1 MDNDSATMSP
11 ERTRQRI
18 LDLFAKKPSS
28 RLTPPEILRRAGF
41 SRDELQFV
49 VDGLRDLTR
58 EGRLVRLKKNH
69 YALPDSQNLLMGR
82 VQAHPDGFGF
92 LIPDYKDAEDLYLS
106 RREMRRVMHGDRVL
120 VRVDRKQRGGVEA
133 HVVQIMERAQKRL
146 IGTYNEFDGKGYLIP
161 MDPRIAAAIPLRRS
175 DAKPEKGKVIAVE
188 IARYGTAMSAPEGEL
203 LQVMGNPDD
212 PEVQIQSIVF
222 RYGLTTSFPEPVN
235 REIAGGSFSIDE
247 EEIAPRTDLRDLP
260 IVTID
265 GEQARDF
272 DDAVFVRKRDGRYEL
287 FVSIA
292 DVAHYVLPG
301 SALDQEAYNRA
312 TSVYFPDRAIPMLPE
327 ALSNGICSLNPHED
341 RLTKTVCMEINHK
354 GEVIRSR
361 FFNSVIRSRE
371 RMTYTNV
378 RRILVDKDA
387 ECLERYRDL
396 VDQFRL
402 MEELALLIN
411 ETRKA
416 RGNLDFDL
424 PEAEIILDI
433 QGMPENIVRAE
444 RNIAHR
450 IIEEFMIAANE
461 AVARHLKEQD
471 FLLLYRVHE
480 GPDQEAIEAIAP
492 LLLSLGYRVPVKREK
507 ITPLEVQKLL
517 EACRGKPEEK
527 VINHVLLRA
536 MKQAHYQPEN
546 IGHFGLASTCY
557 CHFTSPIRRYP
568 DLIVHRILERVLKGN
583 RLKPDER
590 DEFLSYLQEA
600 GKHTSERERIAM
612 DAEREMVDLKKAQF
626 MMDKIGEE
634 FSGII
639 TSLANFGF
647 FVELDLYFVEG
658 LVRLSSLTD
667 DDYNYY
673 EKEYVIKGRR
683 HGRKFRLGDA
693 VRVKVVRINAFRSE
707 IDFELVRTDEYSGA
721 QAR

>member
-1 MDNDSATMSP
+1 MNKDSQDTASGP

-18 LDLFAKKPSS
+18 LDLFAKRPST
-28 RLTPPEILRRAGF
+28 RLTPLEILRRAGF
-41 SRDELQFV
+41 SRDELQLV
-49 VDGLRDLTR
+49 VNSLRDLTR

-69 YALPDSQNLLMGR
+69 YALPDSQNLLTGKI
-82 VQAHPDGFGF
+82 QAHPDGFGF

-106 RREMRRVMHGDRVL
+106 RREMRRVMHGDRVM
-120 VRVDRKQRGGVEA
+120 VRVDRKKRGGVEA
-133 HVVQIMERAQKRL
+133 HVVQIIERAQKRL
-146 IGTYNEFDGKGYLIP
+146 IGTYDELDGKGYLIP
-161 MDPRIAAAIPLRRS
+161 MDPRVAAAIPLRQS
-175 DAKPEKGKVIAVE
+175 GATPEKGKVIAVE
-188 IARYGTAMSAPEGEL
+188 ISRYGTALSGPQGEL
-203 LQVMGNPDD
+203 IQVMGDPDD
-212 PEVQIQSIVF
+212 PEVQVQSIVF
-222 RYGLTTSFPEPVN
+222 RYGLTASFPEPVH
-235 REIAGGSFSIDE
+235 REIASCSFAIRE
-247 EEIAPRTDLRDLP
+247 EEIAARTDLRELP

-265 GEQARDF
+265 GERARDF
-272 DDAVFVRKRDGRYEL
+272 DDAVCVRKTNGHYEL

-292 DVAHYVLPG
+292 DVAHYVKPET
-301 SALDQEAYNRA
+301 ALDQEAYSRG

-327 ALSNGICSLNPHED
+327 ALSNGICSLNPNED
-341 RLTKTVCMEINHK
+341 RLTKTACMEINDK

-361 FFNSVIRSRE
+361 FFDSVIRSHE
-371 RMTYTNV
+371 RMTYTAV
-378 RRILVDKDA
+378 RRILVDKDS

-396 VDQFRL
+396 VDQFKL

-411 ETRKA
+411 ETRRA

-424 PEAEIILDI
+424 PEAEIILDL

-461 AVARHLKEQD
+461 AVARHLKREG
-471 FLLLYRVHE
+471 FPLLYRVHE
-480 GPDQEAIEAIAP
+480 GPDEDSFESIAP
-492 LLLSLGYRVPVKREK
+492 FLLSLGYRLPAKREK
-507 ITPLEVQKLL
+507 ITPLEVQRLL
-517 EACRGKPEEK
+517 EAAHGKPEEK

-546 IGHFGLASTCY
+546 IGHFGLASACY
-557 CHFTSPIRRYP
+557 THFTSPIRRYP
-568 DLIVHRILERVLKGN
+568 DLIVHRILARALQGN
-583 RLKPDER
+583 KLKPSER
-590 DEFLSYLQEA
+590 EDFLSYLQET

-626 MMDKIGEE
+626 MLDKLGEE
-634 FSGII
+634 FSGVI

-647 FVELDLYFVEG
+647 FVELDSYFVEG
-658 LVRLSSLTD
+658 LVRLSTLTD

-693 VRVKVVRINAFRSE
+693 VRVKVVRVNAFRSE
-707 IDFELVRTDEYSGA
+707 IDFELLADYSA
-721 QAR
+721 L

>member
-1 MDNDSATMSP
+1 MNKDSQDTASGP

-18 LDLFAKKPSS
+18 LDLFAKRPST
-28 RLTPPEILRRAGF
+28 RLTPLEILRRAGF
-41 SRDELQFV
+41 SRDELQLV
-49 VDGLRDLTR
+49 VNSLRDLTR

-69 YALPDSQNLLMGR
+69 YALPDSQNLLTGKI
-82 VQAHPDGFGF
+82 QAHPDGFGF

-106 RREMRRVMHGDRVL
+106 RREMRRVMHGDRVM
-120 VRVDRKQRGGVEA
+120 VRVDRKKRGGVEA
-133 HVVQIMERAQKRL
+133 HVVQIIERAQKRL
-146 IGTYNEFDGKGYLIP
+146 IGTYDELDGKGYLIP
-161 MDPRIAAAIPLRRS
+161 MDPRVAAAIPLRQS
-175 DAKPEKGKVIAVE
+175 GATPEKGKVIAVE
-188 IARYGTAMSAPEGEL
+188 ISRYGTALSGPQGEL
-203 LQVMGNPDD
+203 MQVMGDPDD
-212 PEVQIQSIVF
+212 PEVQVQSIVF
-222 RYGLTTSFPEPVN
+222 RYGLAASFPEPVH
-235 REIAGGSFSIDE
+235 REIASCSFAARE
-247 EEIAPRTDLRDLP
+247 EEIAARTDLRELP

-265 GEQARDF
+265 GERARDF
-272 DDAVFVRKRDGRYEL
+272 DDAVCVRKTNGHYEL

-292 DVAHYVLPG
+292 DVAHYVKPET
-301 SALDQEAYNRA
+301 ALDQEAYSRG

-327 ALSNGICSLNPHED
+327 ALSNGICSLNPNED
-341 RLTKTVCMEINHK
+341 RLTKTACMEINDK

-361 FFNSVIRSRE
+361 FFDSVIRSHE
-371 RMTYTNV
+371 RMTYTAV
-378 RRILVDKDA
+378 RRILVDKDS

-396 VDQFRL
+396 VDQFKL

-411 ETRKA
+411 ETRRA

-424 PEAEIILDI
+424 PEAEIILDL

-461 AVARHLKEQD
+461 AVARHLKREG
-471 FLLLYRVHE
+471 FPLLYRVHE
-480 GPDQEAIEAIAP
+480 GPDEDSFESIAP
-492 LLLSLGYRVPVKREK
+492 FLLSLGYRLPAKREK
-507 ITPLEVQKLL
+507 ITPLEVQRLL
-517 EACRGKPEEK
+517 EAAHGKPEEK

-546 IGHFGLASTCY
+546 IGHFGLASACY
-557 CHFTSPIRRYP
+557 THFTSPIRRYP
-568 DLIVHRILERVLKGN
+568 DLIVHRILARALQGN
-583 RLKPDER
+583 KLKPSER
-590 DEFLSYLQEA
+590 EDFLSYLQET

-626 MMDKIGEE
+626 MMDKLGEE
-634 FSGII
+634 FSGVI

-647 FVELDLYFVEG
+647 FVELDSYFVEG
-658 LVRLSSLTD
+658 LVRLSTLTD

-693 VRVKVVRINAFRSE
+693 VRVKVVRVNAFRSE
-707 IDFELVRTDEYSGA
+707 IDFELLADYSA
-721 QAR
+721 L

>member
-1 MDNDSATMSP
+1 MNKDSQDTASGP

-18 LDLFAKKPSS
+18 LDLFAKRPST
-28 RLTPPEILRRAGF
+28 RLTPLEILRRAGF
-41 SRDELQFV
+41 SRDELQLV
-49 VDGLRDLTR
+49 VNSLRDLTR

-69 YALPDSQNLLMGR
+69 YALPDSQNLLTGKI
-82 VQAHPDGFGF
+82 QAHPDGFGF

-106 RREMRRVMHGDRVL
+106 RREMRRVMHGDRVM
-120 VRVDRKQRGGVEA
+120 VRVDRKKRGGVEA
-133 HVVQIMERAQKRL
+133 HVVQIIERAQKRL
-146 IGTYNEFDGKGYLIP
+146 IGTYDELDGKGYLIP
-161 MDPRIAAAIPLRRS
+161 MDPRVAAAIPLRQS
-175 DAKPEKGKVIAVE
+175 GATPEKGKVIAVE
-188 IARYGTAMSAPEGEL
+188 ISRYGTALSGPQGEL
-203 LQVMGNPDD
+203 MQVMGDPDD
-212 PEVQIQSIVF
+212 PEVQVQSIVF
-222 RYGLTTSFPEPVN
+222 RYGLTASFPEPVH
-235 REIAGGSFSIDE
+235 REIASCSFAIRE
-247 EEIAPRTDLRDLP
+247 EEMAARTDLRELP

-265 GEQARDF
+265 GERARDF
-272 DDAVFVRKRDGRYEL
+272 DDAVCVRKTNGHYEL

-292 DVAHYVLPG
+292 DVAHYVKPET
-301 SALDQEAYNRA
+301 ALDQEAYSRG

-327 ALSNGICSLNPHED
+327 ALSNGICSLNPNED
-341 RLTKTVCMEINHK
+341 RLTKTACMEINDK

-361 FFNSVIRSRE
+361 FFDSVIRSHE
-371 RMTYTNV
+371 RMTYTAV
-378 RRILVDKDA
+378 RRILVDKDS

-396 VDQFRL
+396 VDQFKL

-411 ETRKA
+411 ETRRA

-424 PEAEIILDI
+424 PEAEIILDL

-461 AVARHLKEQD
+461 AVARHLKREG
-471 FLLLYRVHE
+471 FPLLYRVHE
-480 GPDQEAIEAIAP
+480 GPDEDSFESIAP
-492 LLLSLGYRVPVKREK
+492 FLLSLGYRLPAKREK
-507 ITPLEVQKLL
+507 ITPLEVQRLL
-517 EACRGKPEEK
+517 EAAHGKPEEK

-546 IGHFGLASTCY
+546 IGHFGLASACY
-557 CHFTSPIRRYP
+557 THFTSPIRRYP
-568 DLIVHRILERVLKGN
+568 DLIVHRILARALQGNKLKLSERE
-583 RLKPDER
+583 D
-590 DEFLSYLQEA
+590 FLSYLQET

-626 MMDKIGEE
+626 MMDKLGEE
-634 FSGII
+634 FSGVI

-647 FVELDLYFVEG
+647 FVELDSYFVEG
-658 LVRLSSLTD
+658 LVRLSTLTD

-693 VRVKVVRINAFRSE
+693 VRVKVVRVNAFRSE
-707 IDFELVRTDEYSGA
+707 IDFELLADYSA
-721 QAR
+721 L

>member
-1 MDNDSATMSP
+1 MNKDSQDTASGP

-18 LDLFAKKPSS
+18 LDLFAKRPST
-28 RLTPPEILRRAGF
+28 RLTPLEILRRAGF
-41 SRDELQFV
+41 SRDELQLV
-49 VDGLRDLTR
+49 VNSLRDLTR

-69 YALPDSQNLLMGR
+69 YALPDSQNLLTGKI
-82 VQAHPDGFGF
+82 QAHPDGFGF

-106 RREMRRVMHGDRVL
+106 RREMRRVMHGDRVM
-120 VRVDRKQRGGVEA
+120 VRVDRKKRGGVEA
-133 HVVQIMERAQKRL
+133 HVVQIIERAQKRL
-146 IGTYNEFDGKGYLIP
+146 IGTYDELDGKGYLIP
-161 MDPRIAAAIPLRRS
+161 MDPRVAAAIPLRQS
-175 DAKPEKGKVIAVE
+175 GVTPEKGKVIAVE
-188 IARYGTAMSAPEGEL
+188 ISRYGTALSGPQGEL
-203 LQVMGNPDD
+203 MQVMGDPDD
-212 PEVQIQSIVF
+212 PEVQVQSIVF
-222 RYGLTTSFPEPVN
+222 RYGLTASFPEPVH
-235 REIAGGSFSIDE
+235 REIASCSFAIRE
-247 EEIAPRTDLRDLP
+247 EEMAARTDLRELP

-265 GEQARDF
+265 GERARDF
-272 DDAVFVRKRDGRYEL
+272 DDAVCVRKTNGHYEL

-292 DVAHYVLPG
+292 DVAHYVKPET
-301 SALDQEAYNRA
+301 ALDQEAYSRG

-327 ALSNGICSLNPHED
+327 ALSNGICSLNPNED
-341 RLTKTVCMEINHK
+341 RLTKTACMEINDK

-361 FFNSVIRSRE
+361 FFDSVIRSHE
-371 RMTYTNV
+371 RMTYTAV
-378 RRILVDKDA
+378 RRILVDKDS

-396 VDQFRL
+396 VDQFKL

-411 ETRKA
+411 ETRRA

-424 PEAEIILDI
+424 PEAEIILDL

-461 AVARHLKEQD
+461 AVARHLKREG
-471 FLLLYRVHE
+471 FPLLYRVHQ
-480 GPDQEAIEAIAP
+480 GPDEDSFESIAP
-492 LLLSLGYRVPVKREK
+492 FLLSLGYRLPAKREK
-507 ITPLEVQKLL
+507 ITPLEVQRLL
-517 EACRGKPEEK
+517 EAAHGKPEEK

-546 IGHFGLASTCY
+546 IGHFGLASACY
-557 CHFTSPIRRYP
+557 THFTSPIRRYP
-568 DLIVHRILERVLKGN
+568 DLIVHRILARALQGN
-583 RLKPDER
+583 KLKPSER
-590 DEFLSYLQEA
+590 EDFLSYLQET

-626 MMDKIGEE
+626 MLDKLGEE
-634 FSGII
+634 FSGVI

-647 FVELDLYFVEG
+647 FVELDSYFVEG
-658 LVRLSSLTD
+658 LVRLSTLTD

-693 VRVKVVRINAFRSE
+693 VRVKVVRVNAFRSE
-707 IDFELVRTDEYSGA
+707 IDFELLADYSA
-721 QAR
+721 L

>member
-1 MDNDSATMSP
+1 MNKDSQDTASGP

-18 LDLFAKKPSS
+18 LDLFAKRPST
-28 RLTPPEILRRAGF
+28 RLTPLEILRRAGF
-41 SRDELQFV
+41 SRDELQLV
-49 VDGLRDLTR
+49 VNSLRDLTR

-69 YALPDSQNLLMGR
+69 YALPDSQNLLTGKI
-82 VQAHPDGFGF
+82 QAHPDGFGF

-106 RREMRRVMHGDRVL
+106 RREMRRVMHGDRVM
-120 VRVDRKQRGGVEA
+120 VRVDRKKRGGVEA
-133 HVVQIMERAQKRL
+133 HVVQIIERAQKRL
-146 IGTYNEFDGKGYLIP
+146 IGTYDELDGKGYLIP
-161 MDPRIAAAIPLRRS
+161 MDPRVAAAIPLRQS
-175 DAKPEKGKVIAVE
+175 GATPEKGKVIAVE
-188 IARYGTAMSAPEGEL
+188 ISRYGTALSGPQGEL
-203 LQVMGNPDD
+203 MQVMGDPDD
-212 PEVQIQSIVF
+212 PEVQVQSIVF
-222 RYGLTTSFPEPVN
+222 RYGLAASFPEPVH
-235 REIAGGSFSIDE
+235 REIASCSFAIRE
-247 EEIAPRTDLRDLP
+247 EEIAARTDLRELP

-265 GEQARDF
+265 GERARDF
-272 DDAVFVRKRDGRYEL
+272 DDAVCVRKTNGHYEL

-292 DVAHYVLPG
+292 DVAHYVKPET
-301 SALDQEAYNRA
+301 ALDQEAYSRG

-327 ALSNGICSLNPHED
+327 ALSNGICSLNPNED
-341 RLTKTVCMEINHK
+341 RLTKTACMEINDK

-361 FFNSVIRSRE
+361 FFDSVIRSHE
-371 RMTYTNV
+371 RMTYTAV
-378 RRILVDKDA
+378 RRILVDKDS

-396 VDQFRL
+396 VDQFKL

-411 ETRKA
+411 ETRRA

-424 PEAEIILDI
+424 PEAEIILDL

-461 AVARHLKEQD
+461 AVARHLKREG
-471 FLLLYRVHE
+471 FPLLYRVHQ
-480 GPDQEAIEAIAP
+480 GPDEDSFESIAP
-492 LLLSLGYRVPVKREK
+492 FLLSLGYRLPAKREK
-507 ITPLEVQKLL
+507 ITPLEVQRLL
-517 EACRGKPEEK
+517 EAAHGKPEEK

-546 IGHFGLASTCY
+546 IGHFGLASACY
-557 CHFTSPIRRYP
+557 THFTSPIRRYP
-568 DLIVHRILERVLKGN
+568 DLIVHRILARALQGN
-583 RLKPDER
+583 KLKPSER
-590 DEFLSYLQEA
+590 EDFLSYLQET

-626 MMDKIGEE
+626 MLDKLGEE
-634 FSGII
+634 FSGVI

-647 FVELDLYFVEG
+647 FVELDSYFVEG
-658 LVRLSSLTD
+658 LVRLSTLTD

-693 VRVKVVRINAFRSE
+693 VRVKVVRVNAFRSE
-707 IDFELVRTDEYSGA
+707 IDFELLADYSA
-721 QAR
+721 L

>member
-1 MDNDSATMSP
+1 MNKDSQDTASGP

-18 LDLFAKKPSS
+18 LDLFAKRPST
-28 RLTPPEILRRAGF
+28 RLTPLEILRRAGF
-41 SRDELQFV
+41 SRDELQLV
-49 VDGLRDLTR
+49 VNSLRDLTR

-69 YALPDSQNLLMGR
+69 YALPDSQNLLTGKI
-82 VQAHPDGFGF
+82 QAHPDGFGF

-106 RREMRRVMHGDRVL
+106 RREMRRVMHGDRVM
-120 VRVDRKQRGGVEA
+120 VRVDRKKRGGVEA
-133 HVVQIMERAQKRL
+133 HVVQIIERAQKRL
-146 IGTYNEFDGKGYLIP
+146 IGTYDELDGKGYLIP
-161 MDPRIAAAIPLRRS
+161 MDPRVAAAIPLRQS
-175 DAKPEKGKVIAVE
+175 GATPEKGKVIAVE
-188 IARYGTAMSAPEGEL
+188 ISRYGTALSGPQGEL
-203 LQVMGNPDD
+203 MQVMGDPDD
-212 PEVQIQSIVF
+212 PEVQVQSIVF
-222 RYGLTTSFPEPVN
+222 RYGLAASFPEPVH
-235 REIAGGSFSIDE
+235 REIASCSFAIRE
-247 EEIAPRTDLRDLP
+247 EEMAARTDLRELP

-265 GEQARDF
+265 GERARDF
-272 DDAVFVRKRDGRYEL
+272 DDAVCVRKTNGHYEL

-292 DVAHYVLPG
+292 DVAHYVKPET
-301 SALDQEAYNRA
+301 ALDQEAYSRG

-327 ALSNGICSLNPHED
+327 ALSNGICSLNPNED
-341 RLTKTVCMEINHK
+341 RLTKTACMEINDK

-361 FFNSVIRSRE
+361 FFDSVIRSHE
-371 RMTYTNV
+371 RMTYTAV
-378 RRILVDKDA
+378 RRILVDKDS

-396 VDQFRL
+396 VDQFKL

-411 ETRKA
+411 ETRRA

-424 PEAEIILDI
+424 PEAEIILDL

-461 AVARHLKEQD
+461 AVARHLKREG
-471 FLLLYRVHE
+471 FPLLYRVHE
-480 GPDQEAIEAIAP
+480 GPDEDSFESIARF
-492 LLLSLGYRVPVKREK
+492 LLSLGYRLPAKREK
-507 ITPLEVQKLL
+507 ITPLEVQRLL
-517 EACRGKPEEK
+517 EAAHGKPEEK

-546 IGHFGLASTCY
+546 IGHFGLASACY
-557 CHFTSPIRRYP
+557 THFTSPIRRYP
-568 DLIVHRILERVLKGN
+568 DLIVHRILARALQGN
-583 RLKPDER
+583 KLKPSER
-590 DEFLSYLQEA
+590 EDFLSYLQET

-626 MMDKIGEE
+626 MLDKLGEE
-634 FSGII
+634 FSGVI

-647 FVELDLYFVEG
+647 FVELNSYFVEG
-658 LVRLSSLTD
+658 LVRLSTLTD

-693 VRVKVVRINAFRSE
+693 VRVKVVRVNAFRSE
-707 IDFELVRTDEYSGA
+707 IDFELLADYSA
-721 QAR
+721 L

>member
-1 MDNDSATMSP
+1 MNKDSQDTASGT

-18 LDLFAKKPSS
+18 LDLFAKRPST
-28 RLTPPEILRRAGF
+28 RLTPLEILRRAGF
-41 SRDELQFV
+41 SRDELQLV
-49 VDGLRDLTR
+49 VNSLRDLTR

-69 YALPDSQNLLMGR
+69 YALPDSQNLLTGKI
-82 VQAHPDGFGF
+82 QAHPDGFGF

-106 RREMRRVMHGDRVL
+106 RREMRRVMHGDRVM
-120 VRVDRKQRGGVEA
+120 VRVDRKKRGGVEA
-133 HVVQIMERAQKRL
+133 HVVQIIERAQKRL
-146 IGTYNEFDGKGYLIP
+146 IGTYDELDGKGYLIP
-161 MDPRIAAAIPLRRS
+161 MDPRVAAAIPLRQS
-175 DAKPEKGKVIAVE
+175 GVTPEKGKVIAVE
-188 IARYGTAMSAPEGEL
+188 ISRYGTALSGPQGEL
-203 LQVMGNPDD
+203 MQVMGDPDD
-212 PEVQIQSIVF
+212 PEVQVQSIVF
-222 RYGLTTSFPEPVN
+222 RYGLAASFPEPVH
-235 REIAGGSFSIDE
+235 REIASCSFAVRE
-247 EEIAPRTDLRDLP
+247 EEIAARTDLRELP

-265 GEQARDF
+265 GERARDF
-272 DDAVFVRKRDGRYEL
+272 DDAVCVRKTNGHYEL

-292 DVAHYVLPG
+292 DVAHYVKPET
-301 SALDQEAYNRA
+301 ALDQEAYSRG

-327 ALSNGICSLNPHED
+327 ALSNGICSLNPNED
-341 RLTKTVCMEINHK
+341 RLTKTACMEINDK

-361 FFNSVIRSRE
+361 FFDSVIRSHE
-371 RMTYTNV
+371 RMTYTAV
-378 RRILVDKDA
+378 RRILVDKDS

-396 VDQFRL
+396 VDQFKL

-411 ETRKA
+411 ETRRA

-424 PEAEIILDI
+424 PEAEIILDL

-461 AVARHLKEQD
+461 AVARHLKREG
-471 FLLLYRVHE
+471 FPLLYRVHQ
-480 GPDQEAIEAIAP
+480 GPDEDSFESIAP
-492 LLLSLGYRVPVKREK
+492 FLLSLGYRLPAKREK
-507 ITPLEVQKLL
+507 ITPLEVQRLL
-517 EACRGKPEEK
+517 EAAHGKPEEK

-546 IGHFGLASTCY
+546 IGHFGLASACY
-557 CHFTSPIRRYP
+557 THFTSPIRRYP
-568 DLIVHRILERVLKGN
+568 DLIVHRILARALQGN
-583 RLKPDER
+583 KLKPSER
-590 DEFLSYLQEA
+590 EDFLSYLQET

-626 MMDKIGEE
+626 MLDKLGEE
-634 FSGII
+634 FSGVI

-647 FVELDLYFVEG
+647 FVELNSYFVEG
-658 LVRLSSLTD
+658 LVRLSTLTD

-693 VRVKVVRINAFRSE
+693 VRVKVVRVNAFRSE
-707 IDFELVRTDEYSGA
+707 IDFELLADYSA
-721 QAR
+721 L

>member
-1 MDNDSATMSP
+1 MNKDSQDTASGP

-18 LDLFAKKPSS
+18 LDLFAKRPST
-28 RLTPPEILRRAGF
+28 RLTPLEILRRAGF
-41 SRDELQFV
+41 SRDELQLV
-49 VDGLRDLTR
+49 VNSLRDLTR

-69 YALPDSQNLLMGR
+69 YALPDSQNLLTGKI
-82 VQAHPDGFGF
+82 QAHPDGFGF

-106 RREMRRVMHGDRVL
+106 RREMRRVMHGDRVM
-120 VRVDRKQRGGVEA
+120 VRVDRKKRGGVEA
-133 HVVQIMERAQKRL
+133 HVVQIIERAQKRL
-146 IGTYNEFDGKGYLIP
+146 IGTYDELDGKGYLIP
-161 MDPRIAAAIPLRRS
+161 MDPRVAAAIPLRQS
-175 DAKPEKGKVIAVE
+175 GATPEKGKVIAVE
-188 IARYGTAMSAPEGEL
+188 ISRYGTALSGPQGEL
-203 LQVMGNPDD
+203 MQVMGDPDD
-212 PEVQIQSIVF
+212 PEVQVQSIVF
-222 RYGLTTSFPEPVN
+222 RYGLTASFPEPVH
-235 REIAGGSFSIDE
+235 REIASCSFAIRE
-247 EEIAPRTDLRDLP
+247 EEMAARTDLRELP

-265 GEQARDF
+265 GERARDF
-272 DDAVFVRKRDGRYEL
+272 DDAVCVRKTNGHYEL

-292 DVAHYVLPG
+292 DVAHYVKPET
-301 SALDQEAYNRA
+301 ALDQEAYSRG

-327 ALSNGICSLNPHED
+327 ALSNGICSLNPNED
-341 RLTKTVCMEINHK
+341 RLTKTACMEINDK

-361 FFNSVIRSRE
+361 FFDSVIRSHE
-371 RMTYTNV
+371 RMTYTAV
-378 RRILVDKDA
+378 RRILVDKDS

-396 VDQFRL
+396 VDQFKL

-411 ETRKA
+411 ETRRA

-424 PEAEIILDI
+424 PEAEIILDL

-461 AVARHLKEQD
+461 AVARHLKREG
-471 FLLLYRVHE
+471 FPLLYRVHE
-480 GPDQEAIEAIAP
+480 GPDEDSFESIAP
-492 LLLSLGYRVPVKREK
+492 FLLSLGYRLPAKREK
-507 ITPLEVQKLL
+507 ITPLEVQRLL
-517 EACRGKPEEK
+517 EAAHGKPEEK

-546 IGHFGLASTCY
+546 IGHFGLASACY
-557 CHFTSPIRRYP
+557 THFTSPIRRYP
-568 DLIVHRILERVLKGN
+568 DLIVHRILARALQGN
-583 RLKPDER
+583 KLKPSER
-590 DEFLSYLQEA
+590 EDFLSYLQET

-626 MMDKIGEE
+626 MMDKLGEE
-634 FSGII
+634 FSGVI

-647 FVELDLYFVEG
+647 FVELDSYFVEG
-658 LVRLSSLTD
+658 LVRLSTLTD

-693 VRVKVVRINAFRSE
+693 VRVKVVRVNAFRSE
-707 IDFELVRTDEYSGA
+707 IDFELLADYSA
-721 QAR
+721 L

>member
-1 MDNDSATMSP
+1 MNKDSQDTASGP

-18 LDLFAKKPSS
+18 LDLFAKRPST
-28 RLTPPEILRRAGF
+28 RLTPLEILRRAGF
-41 SRDELQFV
+41 SRDELQLV
-49 VDGLRDLTR
+49 VNSLRDLTR

-69 YALPDSQNLLMGR
+69 YALPDSQNLLTGKI
-82 VQAHPDGFGF
+82 QAHPDGFGF

-106 RREMRRVMHGDRVL
+106 RREMRRVMHGDRVM
-120 VRVDRKQRGGVEA
+120 VRVDRKKRGGVEA
-133 HVVQIMERAQKRL
+133 HVVQIIERAQKRL
-146 IGTYNEFDGKGYLIP
+146 IGTYDELDGKGYLIP
-161 MDPRIAAAIPLRRS
+161 MDPRVAAAIPLRQS
-175 DAKPEKGKVIAVE
+175 GATPEKGKVIAVE
-188 IARYGTAMSAPEGEL
+188 ISRYGTALSGPQGEL
-203 LQVMGNPDD
+203 VQVMGDPDD
-212 PEVQIQSIVF
+212 PEVQVQSIVF
-222 RYGLTTSFPEPVN
+222 RYGLAASFPEPVH
-235 REIAGGSFSIDE
+235 REIASCSFAARE
-247 EEIAPRTDLRDLP
+247 EEIAARTDLRELP

-265 GEQARDF
+265 GERARDF
-272 DDAVFVRKRDGRYEL
+272 DDAVCVRKTNGHYEL

-292 DVAHYVLPG
+292 DVAHYVKPET
-301 SALDQEAYNRA
+301 ALDQEAYSRG

-327 ALSNGICSLNPHED
+327 ALSNGICSLNPNED
-341 RLTKTVCMEINHK
+341 RLTKTACMEINDK

-361 FFNSVIRSRE
+361 FFDSVIRSHE
-371 RMTYTNV
+371 RMTYTAV
-378 RRILVDKDA
+378 RRILVDKDS

-396 VDQFRL
+396 VDQFKL

-411 ETRKA
+411 ETRRA

-424 PEAEIILDI
+424 PEAEIILDL

-461 AVARHLKEQD
+461 AVARHLKREG
-471 FLLLYRVHE
+471 FPLLYRVHE
-480 GPDQEAIEAIAP
+480 GPDEDSFESIARF
-492 LLLSLGYRVPVKREK
+492 LLSLGYRLPAKREK
-507 ITPLEVQKLL
+507 ITPLEVQRLL
-517 EACRGKPEEK
+517 EAAHGKPEEK

-546 IGHFGLASTCY
+546 IGHFGLASACY
-557 CHFTSPIRRYP
+557 THFTSPIRRYP
-568 DLIVHRILERVLKGN
+568 DLIVHRILARALQGNKLKLSERE
-583 RLKPDER
+583 D
-590 DEFLSYLQEA
+590 FLSYLQET

-626 MMDKIGEE
+626 MLDKLGEE
-634 FSGII
+634 FSGVI

-647 FVELDLYFVEG
+647 FVELDSYFVEG
-658 LVRLSSLTD
+658 LVRLSTLTD

-693 VRVKVVRINAFRSE
+693 VRVKVVRVNAFRSE
-707 IDFELVRTDEYSGA
+707 IDFELLADYSA
-721 QAR
+721 L

>member
-1 MDNDSATMSP
+1 MNKDSQDTASGP

-18 LDLFAKKPSS
+18 LDLFAKRPST
-28 RLTPPEILRRAGF
+28 RLTPLEILRRAGF
-41 SRDELQFV
+41 SRDELQLV
-49 VDGLRDLTR
+49 VNSLRDLTR

-69 YALPDSQNLLMGR
+69 YALPDSQNLLTGKI
-82 VQAHPDGFGF
+82 QAHPDGFGF

-106 RREMRRVMHGDRVL
+106 RREMRRVMHGDRVM
-120 VRVDRKQRGGVEA
+120 VRVDRKKRGGVEA
-133 HVVQIMERAQKRL
+133 HVVQIIERAQKRL
-146 IGTYNEFDGKGYLIP
+146 IGTYDELDGKGYLIP
-161 MDPRIAAAIPLRRS
+161 MDPRVAAAIPLRQS
-175 DAKPEKGKVIAVE
+175 GATPEKGKVIAVE
-188 IARYGTAMSAPEGEL
+188 ISRYGTALSGPQGEL
-203 LQVMGNPDD
+203 MQVMGDPDD
-212 PEVQIQSIVF
+212 PEVQVQSIVF
-222 RYGLTTSFPEPVN
+222 RYGLTASFPEPVH
-235 REIAGGSFSIDE
+235 REIASCSFAARE
-247 EEIAPRTDLRDLP
+247 EEIAARTDLRELP

-265 GEQARDF
+265 GERARDF
-272 DDAVFVRKRDGRYEL
+272 DDAVCVRKTNGHYEL

-292 DVAHYVLPG
+292 DVAHYVKPET
-301 SALDQEAYNRA
+301 ALDQEAYSRG

-327 ALSNGICSLNPHED
+327 ALSNGICSLNPNED
-341 RLTKTVCMEINHK
+341 RLTKTACMEINDK

-361 FFNSVIRSRE
+361 FFDSVIRSHE
-371 RMTYTNV
+371 RMTYTAV
-378 RRILVDKDA
+378 RRILVDKDS

-396 VDQFRL
+396 VDQFKL

-411 ETRKA
+411 ETRRA

-424 PEAEIILDI
+424 PEAEIILDL

-461 AVARHLKEQD
+461 AVARHLKREG
-471 FLLLYRVHE
+471 FPLLYRVHE
-480 GPDQEAIEAIAP
+480 GPDEDSFESIAP
-492 LLLSLGYRVPVKREK
+492 FLLSLGYRLPAKREK
-507 ITPLEVQKLL
+507 ITPLEVQRLL
-517 EACRGKPEEK
+517 EAAHGKPEEK

-546 IGHFGLASTCY
+546 IGHFGLASACY
-557 CHFTSPIRRYP
+557 THFTSPIRRYP
-568 DLIVHRILERVLKGN
+568 DLIVHRILARALQGN
-583 RLKPDER
+583 KLKPSER
-590 DEFLSYLQEA
+590 EDFLSYLQET

-626 MMDKIGEE
+626 MLDKLGEE
-634 FSGII
+634 FSGVI

-647 FVELDLYFVEG
+647 FVELDSYFVEG
-658 LVRLSSLTD
+658 LVRLSTLTD

-693 VRVKVVRINAFRSE
+693 VRVKVVRVNAFRSE
-707 IDFELVRTDEYSGA
+707 IDFELLADYSVL
-721 QAR
+721 